1 MRYALISAVRASLTL
16 GLGLLAA
23 CTAAPRTEMSERPAL
38 LDVASMLETPVLT
51 LQASEMTPLLQ
62 AISAVST
69 QVVWASGHQGIFVR
83 TTDGGATWHAAR
95 VPGPD
100 TLQFRDVHAV
110 SADTAWLMSAGSGEL
125 SRIYRTTDGGRSWTL
140 QHLERDPDAFFDCM
154 SFWDSNNGF
163 VFSDAVRG
171 SHVILRTNDGGA
183 TWVRVPAHQMP
194 AALPGEG
201 SFAASGT
208 CSAVAGRSHGWVG
221 TGNAAT
227 PRALRT
233 TDGGMSWTPAELPV
247 VGGTSA
253 GIAST
258 IFRDTLHG
266 IALGGEIDKPA
277 ARGDYVAITADG
289 GKSWT
294 PGGRL
299 TFAGAVYGAAYVP
312 GVGAPVVVAVGP
324 GGADVS
330 RDEGRSWTR
339 LDSTAYWSV
348 AFASPRDGW
357 AVGPRGRIVKIRLF

>member
-1 MRYALISAVRASLTL
+1 
-16 GLGLLAA
+16 
-23 CTAAPRTEMSERPAL
+23 
-38 LDVASMLETPVLT
+38 
-51 LQASEMTPLLQ
+51 
-62 AISAVST
+62 
-69 QVVWASGHQGIFVR
+69 
-83 TTDGGATWHAAR
+83 
-95 VPGPD
+95 
-100 TLQFRDVHAV
+100 VHAV
-110 SADTAWLMSAGSGEL
+110 SADTAYLMSAGNGEL
-125 SRIYRTTDGGRSWTL
+125 SRIYRTTDAGRSWTL
-140 QHLERDPDAFFDCM
+140 QHLEGDPDAFFDCM

-171 SHVILRTNDGGA
+171 SHVILRTTNGGT
-183 TWVRVPAHQMP
+183 TWVRVPADRMP

-208 CSAVAGRSHGWVG
+208 CSATAGRGHGWIG
-221 TGNAAT
+221 TGNG
-227 PRALRT
+227 PRARVLRT
-233 TDGGMSWTPAELPV
+233 TDGGETWSASDLPV

-253 GIAST
+253 GLAST

-266 IALGGEIDKPA
+266 VALGGEIDKAA

-289 GKSWT
+289 GRTWSL
-294 PGGRL
+294 GGRP

-312 GVGAPVVVAVGP
+312 GVSAPVLVAVGP

-339 LDSTAYWSV
+339 LDTAAYWSV